1 MNPGWTSTGSSKYIE
16 AATAGR
22 CDMKRKLAF
31 AILSAAICLAAPAA
45 AQMQGGRAAEQPIDP
60 GGDRTPTQTALPP
73 DPEGKAED
81 LRLAGKCPEAIPI
94 LRRLAAGG
102 DGYELAQYNLGLCL
116 LDTGKAEPDAQRAA
130 SQNQEGSAFILK
142 AANHNLPKA
151 QASLAQMYLDGV
163 GVVRDPVEAGKWALI
178 YRANGTRFALGLP
191 NISADLQARL
201 DAVLTD
207 VTWAQ
212 ARALADAWTP
222 AAQPLPE

>member
-1 MNPGWTSTGSSKYIE
+1 
-16 AATAGR
+16 
-22 CDMKRKLAF
+22 MKRKIALAIV
-31 AILSAAICLAAPAA
+31 AIAACLAAAPAI
-45 AQMQGGRAAEQPIDP
+45 AQMGGGRGNAADQPIDP
-60 GGDRTPTQTALPP
+60 GGDQQPVQPQLPP

-81 LRLAGKCPEAIPI
+81 LRLSGHCKDAIPI

-116 LDTGKAEPDAQRAA
+116 LDTGKADPDAQHGA
-130 SQNQEGSAFILK
+130 SVKLEGAGFILN

-151 QASLAQMYLDGV
+151 QASLAAMYLDGN
-163 GVVRDPVEAGKWALI
+163 GVARDPVEAGKWALI

-191 NISADLQARL
+191 NISEDLQARL

-207 VTWAQ
+207 ATWAQ
-212 ARALADAWTP
+212 ARARADAWSP

>member
-1 MNPGWTSTGSSKYIE
+1 MKWT
-16 AATAGR
+16 
-22 CDMKRKLAF
+22 LAF
-31 AILSAAICLAAPAA
+31 AIASAAICLAAPAS
-45 AQMQGGRAAEQPIDP
+45 AQTQGGRGAIQPIDP
-60 GGDRTPTQTALPP
+60 SGDRLPTQTELPP

-81 LRLAGKCPEAIPI
+81 LRLAGRCEEAIPI

-116 LDTGKAEPDAQRAA
+116 LDTVKAEPDAQRAA
-130 SQNQEGSAFILK
+130 ALKLEGTAFILT

-151 QASLAQMYLDGV
+151 QASLAEIYLKGDF
-163 GVVRDPVEAGKWALI
+163 VVRDPIEAGKWALI

-207 VTWAQ
+207 TTWAQ
-212 ARALADAWTP
+212 ARARTDAWTP
-222 AAQPLPE
+222 AAQALPE